1 MEPALALALVA
12 ALLAAGATA
21 VALDLRGRTTRLTEE
36 VRSQGQ
42 DLATTRATLAETKV
56 ALAETQAALAET
68 KVALAETEAALAELK
83 AATEIVPA
91 PPPLPKA
98 RSGGLDDLRQQ
109 LRAAHSAEAED
120 SEE

>member
-21 VALDLRGRTTRLTEE
+21 VALDLRGRTTRLSEE

-42 DLATTRATLAETKV
+42 DLAETKV

>member
-21 VALDLRGRTTRLTEE
+21 VALDLRGRTTRLSDE
-36 VRSQGQ
+36 VRSHGQ
-42 DLATTRATLAETKV
+42 DLATTRATLAETQV
-56 ALAETQAALAET
+56 ALADTQAALTETQAAM
-68 KVALAETEAALAELK
+68 AELK

-98 RSGGLDDLRQQ
+98 RSAGLDDLRQQ
-109 LRAAHSAEAED
+109 LRAAHSAEAEE

>member
-42 DLATTRATLAETKV
+42 DLATTPATLAETKV
-56 ALAETQAALAET
+56 ALAETQ
-68 KVALAETEAALAELK
+68 AALAELK

-109 LRAAHSAEAED
+109 LRAAHSAEADD

>member
-21 VALDLRGRTTRLTEE
+21 IGLDLRGRTTRLSEH

-42 DLATTRATLAETKV
+42 NLETTRAKLAETQATLAET
-56 ALAETQAALAET
+56 Q
-68 KVALAETEAALAELK
+68 AALAELK
-83 AATEIVPA
+83 AATESIPA

-98 RSGGLDDLRQQ
+98 RSAGLDDLRQQ

>member
-56 ALAETQAALAET
+56 ALAETH
-68 KVALAETEAALAELK
+68 AALAELK

>member
-21 VALDLRGRTTRLTEE
+21 VALDLRGRMTRLSDE
-36 VRSQGQ
+36 VRSQRQ
-42 DLATTRATLAETKV
+42 DLETTHTTLAE
-56 ALAETQAALAET
+56 ARAGLAETR
-68 KVALAETEAALAELK
+68 AALAELK
-83 AATEIVPA
+83 TATESVPA

-109 LRAAHSAEAED
+109 LRAAHSADPED